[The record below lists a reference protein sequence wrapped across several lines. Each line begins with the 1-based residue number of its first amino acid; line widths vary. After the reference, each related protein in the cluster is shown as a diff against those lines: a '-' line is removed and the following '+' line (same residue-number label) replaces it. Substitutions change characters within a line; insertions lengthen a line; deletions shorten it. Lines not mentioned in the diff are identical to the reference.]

1 MSDRMLRVNS
11 TIREVLA
18 DEIERM
24 SDARLEL
31 VSVTGVD
38 TAPNLRQAVVYVD
51 VLGEEQRSD
60 ALHALQGAAKRLQS
74 VLGTEVRMK
83 YTPTLEFRIDPGIAG
98 GERIDEILRGLRDA
112 DEDGPSD
119 ASNPDSTETVSGGEE
134 E

>member
-24 SDARLEL
+24 NDSRLEL

-38 TAPNLRQAVVYVD
+38 TSPNLREAVVYVD
-51 VLGEEQRSD
+51 VLGEERREG
-60 ALHALQGAAKRLQS
+60 ALRALNGASKRLQS
-74 VLGTEVRMK
+74 ILGSQVRMK
-83 YTPTLEFRIDPGIAG
+83 YTPTLEFRIDPGVTG
-98 GERIDEILRGLRDA
+98 GQRIEEILRELR
-112 DEDGPSD
+112 DEDGTRGSD
-119 ASNPDSTETVSGGEE
+119 EE